1 MTRILVAASAVVLA
15 AFVAFSSYINS
26 VQRSV
31 TTASIEANIQSS
43 GEQAARSLANWM
55 NVNPLIVR
63 LVFVAGT
70 VFGFG
75 SFILIYL
82 AIALLAD

>member
-1 MTRILVAASAVVLA
+1 V
-15 AFVAFSSYINS
+15 SSLDRRPAGGGAPTGFHKDRYNAK
-26 VQRSV
+26 VFGV
-31 TTASIEANIQSS
+31 C
-43 GEQAARSLANWM
+43 GGLANYM
-55 NVNPLIVR
+55 NVDPMIVR

-70 VFGFG
+70 IFGFG

>member
-1 MTRILVAASAVVLA
+1 MSNLDRRT
-15 AFVAFSSYINS
+15 
-26 VQRSV
+26 
-31 TTASIEANIQSS
+31 S
-43 GEQAARSLANWM
+43 GPAGFRLDRTDGMVFGVCAGLANWM

>member
-1 MTRILVAASAVVLA
+1 MSQIDRH
-15 AFVAFSSYINS
+15 
-26 VQRSV
+26 
-31 TTASIEANIQSS
+31 TAGAPGKFRLDRAEGKVFGVCA
-43 GEQAARSLANWM
+43 GLANYM
-55 NVNPLIVR
+55 NVDPMIVR

-70 VFGFG
+70 IFGIG

>member
-1 MTRILVAASAVVLA
+1 MSNLDRRTGSAPGKFRLDRADGKVIGVCA
-15 AFVAFSSYINS
+15 
-26 VQRSV
+26 
-31 TTASIEANIQSS
+31 
-43 GEQAARSLANWM
+43 GLANYM
-55 NVNPLIVR
+55 NVNPLVVR

-70 VFGFG
+70 IFGFG

>member
-1 MTRILVAASAVVLA
+1 MSAVSVEPASTVAGGAEKDNWRNTILA
-15 AFVAFSSYINS
+15 
-26 VQRSV
+26 
-31 TTASIEANIQSS
+31 
-43 GEQAARSLANWM
+43 GLANYM
-55 NVNPLIVR
+55 NVDPMIVR

-70 VFGFG
+70 IFGFG